1 MYKPVQLPDGLS
13 APGKDP
19 YMSETE
25 EHKLMMHQMHT
36 AQRHLQKT
44 EQPSKGSS
52 PCHVSANNAYSVCLR
67 TCFMGSYKRKAITN
81 MKTQQGG
88 EWDWE
93 QRTKG
98 N

>member
-36 AQRHLQKT
+36 
-44 EQPSKGSS
+44 EQCG
-52 PCHVSANNAYSVCLR
+52 H
-67 TCFMGSYKRKAITN
+67 ITN
-81 MKTQQGG
+81 HSAIFRKRSSRVRAHRRATCQPTM
-88 EWDWE
+88 
-93 QRTKG
+93 RTVYVYARVSWGHTNEKPSQT
-98 N
+98 